1 MGAAETIP
9 NLPKEFSIPAKRDE
23 TETKKMYGNVI
34 RPKKTEVSNL
44 LSFPK
49 PLAMAKTSI
58 GIIII
63 EIVVKTNNT
72 KIITDKVLLVNFIDC
87 FLLPIL
93 FLNIGINAALKAPS
107 AKNLR
112 KILGNENA
120 IIKAS
125 PIGPE
130 PKKAANIISLIK
142 PKIRLIKVQKPTVIK
157 LIKKLDLLSIFYH
170 Y

>member
-1 MGAAETIP
+1 MKIANI
-9 NLPKEFSIPAKRDE
+9 K
-23 TETKKMYGNVI
+23 
-34 RPKKTEVSNL
+34 
-44 LSFPK
+44 
-49 PLAMAKTSI
+49 
-58 GIIII
+58 III
-63 EIVVKTNNT
+63 
-72 KIITDKVLLVNFIDC
+72 DKVLLENLIDC

-112 KILGNENA
+112 KILGKENA

-130 PKKAANIISLIK
+130 PKKAANIISLTK
-142 PKIRLIKVQKPTVIK
+142 PKIRLTKVQKPTVIK
-157 LIKKLDLLSIFYH
+157 LIKRLDLLIIFFH

>member
-1 MGAAETIP
+1 MTIETTVNI
-9 NLPKEFSIPAKRDE
+9 NNIK
-23 TETKKMYGNVI
+23 
-34 RPKKTEVSNL
+34 
-44 LSFPK
+44 
-49 PLAMAKTSI
+49 
-58 GIIII
+58 IIID
-63 EIVVKTNNT
+63 N
-72 KIITDKVLLVNFIDC
+72 VLLVNSIDC
-87 FLLPIL
+87 FLLSIL

-125 PIGPE
+125 PMGPE

-142 PKIRLIKVQKPTVIK
+142 PKIRLIKVHKPTVIK

>member
-1 MGAAETIP
+1 MFKRIKLFDAHRPLGPIETIVKIA
-9 NLPKEFSIPAKRDE
+9 NIK
-23 TETKKMYGNVI
+23 
-34 RPKKTEVSNL
+34 
-44 LSFPK
+44 
-49 PLAMAKTSI
+49 
-58 GIIII
+58 III
-63 EIVVKTNNT
+63 
-72 KIITDKVLLVNFIDC
+72 DKVLLENLIDC

-112 KILGNENA
+112 KILGKENA

-130 PKKAANIISLIK
+130 PKKAANIISLTK
-142 PKIRLIKVQKPTVIK
+142 PKIRLTKVQKPTVIK
-157 LIKKLDLLSIFYH
+157 LIKRLDLLIIFFH

>member
-1 MGAAETIP
+1 
-9 NLPKEFSIPAKRDE
+9 
-23 TETKKMYGNVI
+23 
-34 RPKKTEVSNL
+34 
-44 LSFPK
+44 
-49 PLAMAKTSI
+49 MAKTNT

-63 EIVVKTNNT
+63 ETIVKITNI
-72 KIITDKVLLVNFIDC
+72 KIIIDKVLLENSIDC

-112 KILGNENA
+112 KILGKENA

-130 PKKAANIISLIK
+130 PKKAANIISLTK
-142 PKIRLIKVQKPTVIK
+142 PKIRLTKVQKPTVIK
-157 LIKKLDLLSIFYH
+157 LIKRLDLLIIFFH

>member
-1 MGAAETIP
+1 
-9 NLPKEFSIPAKRDE
+9 
-23 TETKKMYGNVI
+23 
-34 RPKKTEVSNL
+34 
-44 LSFPK
+44 
-49 PLAMAKTSI
+49 MAKTRR

-63 EIVVKTNNT
+63 DIIVKINNI
-72 KIITDKVLLVNFIDC
+72 KIIMDNVLLVNSVDC
-87 FLLPIL
+87 FLLCIF

-112 KILGNENA
+112 KILGKENA

-130 PKKAANIISLIK
+130 PKKAANIISLTK
-142 PKIRLIKVQKPTVIK
+142 PKIRLTKVQKPTVIK
-157 LIKKLDLLSIFYH
+157 LIKRLDLLIIFFH